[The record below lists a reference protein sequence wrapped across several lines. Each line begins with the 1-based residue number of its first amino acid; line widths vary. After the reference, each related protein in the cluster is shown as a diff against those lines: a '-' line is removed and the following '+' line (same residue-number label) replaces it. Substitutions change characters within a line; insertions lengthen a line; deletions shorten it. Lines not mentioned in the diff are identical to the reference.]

1 MKPSTAPIIVNSS
14 PTIPVVAH
22 IPHSSSFIPEH
33 VLYQFMVSEDE
44 LDEENRKLVDWFT
57 DDLYAP
63 VAELGGT
70 LMRYMVSRFVCDPE
84 RFEDDGQECMAPQ
97 GMGVVY
103 THGTA
108 RQRIRREIT
117 RHEREALIEEFYRPY
132 HKALTERVE
141 HVVNTFGRCVL
152 IDCHSYQE
160 KALPYELDGDAPRA
174 DVVFGDDPIHTPEW
188 VREDI
193 RRLVTAAGYTFGVNR
208 PFAGTVVP
216 LSMYG
221 DTRVTS
227 FMLEINRA
235 TYMNEATTTR
245 SEGFALMRE
254 LIRDIA
260 RVVASD
266 PAVTDVGR

>member
-1 MKPSTAPIIVNSS
+1 MKPSTDPIIVNSS

-33 VLYQFMVSEDE
+33 VLYQFMISEEE
-44 LDEENRKLVDWFT
+44 LQEENRKLVDWFC

-63 VAELGGT
+63 ISHLGGT
-70 LMRYMVSRFVCDPE
+70 LLRYMVSRFVCDPE
-84 RFEDDGQECMAPQ
+84 RFEDDSQECMVQ
-97 GMGVVY
+97 RGMGVVY
-103 THGTA
+103 THGTQ

-117 RHEREALIEEFYRPY
+117 RREREALLAEFYRPY

-141 HVVNTFGRCVL
+141 HIVNAFGRCVL

-160 KALPYELDGDAPRA
+160 KALPYELYGDAPRA

-188 VREDI
+188 VREEVK
-193 RRLVTAAGYTFGVNR
+193 RLVTASGYTFGINR

-216 LSMYG
+216 LSLYG
-221 DTRVTS
+221 DARVTS

-235 TYMNEATTTR
+235 TYMNELTTTQ
-245 SEGFALMRE
+245 SEGFARMRALVRE
-254 LIRDIA
+254 IGEMVA
-260 RVVASD
+260 RNSFA
-266 PAVTDVGR
+266 ANLQA

>member
-1 MKPSTAPIIVNSS
+1 MKPSTDPIIINSS

-44 LDEENRKLVDWFT
+44 LYAENRKLVDWFT

-63 VAELGGT
+63 VAERGGT
-70 LMRYMVSRFVCDPE
+70 LLRYMVSRFVCDPE
-84 RFEDDGQECMAPQ
+84 RFEDDSQECMAQQ

-108 RQRIRREIT
+108 KQRIRREIT
-117 RHEREALIEEFYRPY
+117 RREREALLQEFYRPY
-132 HKALTERVE
+132 HKVLTEQVA
-141 HVVNTFGRCVL
+141 HVVKTFGRCTL

-160 KALPYELDGDAPRA
+160 KALPYELDGDASRA
-174 DVVFGDDPIHTPEW
+174 DVVFGDDPIHTPGW
-188 VREDI
+188 VRDEVQRI
-193 RRLVTAAGYTFGVNR
+193 VTGAGYTFGLNR

-235 TYMNEATTTR
+235 TYMNEETTTR
-245 SEGFALMRE
+245 NSGFDRMRE
-254 LIRDIA
+254 LVRE
-260 RVVASD
+260 VVE
-266 PAVTDVGR
+266 VVVGDTATSHIGA

>member
-1 MKPSTAPIIVNSS
+1 MKPSTAPIIVNSR
-14 PTIPVVAH
+14 PNIPVVAH

-44 LDEENRKLVDWFT
+44 LHEENRKLVDWFT

-84 RFEDDGQECMAPQ
+84 RFEDDAQECMAQQ

-103 THGTA
+103 SHGTA
-108 RQRIRREIT
+108 RQRIRRDIT
-117 RHEREALIEEFYRPY
+117 SREREALLKEFYRPY
-132 HKALTERVE
+132 HQALKERVE
-141 HVVNTFGRCVL
+141 HVVTTFGRCVL

-160 KALPYELDGDAPRA
+160 KVLPYELDGDAPRA

-188 VREDI
+188 VREEV
-193 RRLVTAAGYTFGVNR
+193 RRLVTAAGYTFGINR

-216 LSMYG
+216 LSMQG

-235 TYMNEATTTR
+235 TYMNEATTSR
-245 SEGFALMRE
+245 NEGFARVRA
-254 LIRDIA
+254 LIREIA
-260 RVVASD
+260 EMVANHSTV
-266 PAVTDVGR
+266 AHREA